1 MSQYRKKP
9 VVIDAIQWDGSL
21 EMAEK
26 IIKLEGIDALL
37 RFNVI
42 TNAPE
47 LAIKTLEGIHN
58 VSPQDYIIKG
68 VKGEYY
74 PCKPDIFEA
83 TYDSVTN
90 EESRDLTF
98 GEKLVGMTFNPSG
111 DPNIQK
117 AKELCAELADM
128 IYNDYAAK
136 EEVTD
141 FYDYLYEH
149 SVGEILNAQMNVVKL
164 LTFKH

>member
-26 IIKLEGIDALL
+26 ILKLEGIDALL
-37 RFNVI
+37 RFNVL

-83 TYDSVTN
+83 TYNSVDSSETFLDRMKKEK
-90 EESRDLTF
+90 EELD
-98 GEKLVGMTFNPSG
+98 EKLLKLNDFIENNPKFNELS
-111 DPNIQK
+111 NINRILLVNQFN
-117 AKELCAELADM
+117 AMELYKYALDSRIEY
-128 IYNDYAAK
+128 IND
-136 EEVTD
+136 
-141 FYDYLYEH
+141 
-149 SVGEILNAQMNVVKL
+149 
-164 LTFKH
+164 